1 MGFFVQ
7 ALFQLV
13 MVAYGS
19 LSIYPGDTSL
29 DANALFPLGDT
40 GDRKSFQNA
49 HTFPALTNSEN
60 SYDENQEILQNPDS
74 GDWSLKFETV
84 HIIGQKIVLWENVRR
99 IEGNKTSS
107 NSSSNYEDILETAMK
122 LHDVKICFE
131 TAKQILDATTT
142 RITSTRSTILATGTL
157 TTTATASQTRKTTT
171 TASSTI
177 STHSSTTT
185 TKAIIS
191 TTKTATTTTT

>member
-7 ALFQLV
+7 AVFQLV
-13 MVAYGS
+13 MMAYGS
-19 LSIYPGDTSL
+19 LSIYIGDTL

-49 HTFPALTNSEN
+49 HTFPALTNSEHSN
-60 SYDENQEILQNPDS
+60 DENQEILQNPDI

-84 HIIGQKIVLWENVRR
+84 HIIGQKIVLWENIRR

-107 NSSSNYEDILETAMK
+107 NISSNYEDILETAMK
-122 LHDVKICFE
+122 IHDVKICFE

-142 RITSTRSTILATGTL
+142 RLTSTRST
-157 TTTATASQTRKTTT
+157 TATP
-171 TASSTI
+171 TI

-185 TKAIIS
+185 TKAII
-191 TTKTATTTTT
+191 

>member
-19 LSIYPGDTSL
+19 LSIYPGDTL

-84 HIIGQKIVLWENVRR
+84 HIIGQKIVLGKEITSQWGR
-99 IEGNKTSS
+99 SS
-107 NSSSNYEDILETAMK
+107 NNN
-122 LHDVKICFE
+122 
-131 TAKQILDATTT
+131 
-142 RITSTRSTILATGTL
+142 
-157 TTTATASQTRKTTT
+157 
-171 TASSTI
+171 
-177 STHSSTTT
+177 
-185 TKAIIS
+185 
-191 TTKTATTTTT
+191 